1 MFRDT
6 KKIIIGIIL
15 LFGFAF
21 TWWLSNK
28 FEDPDTKFN
37 YQKRHDPDYIIHKFS
52 ARQLGTRNN
61 TQYILRAIKLVH
73 YPDDN
78 TAMLIKPQ
86 LTQIKKDGSPV
97 HFRANKGWLSAD
109 GKTLK
114 LQGNVVQR
122 QGNIR
127 ASVGT
132 MTIRLN

>member
-6 KKIIIGIIL
+6 NKIIIVTL
-15 LFGFAF
+15 LFFGVAF
-21 TWWLSNK
+21 TWWLSDK

-52 ARQLGTRNN
+52 ARQIGIRNN
-61 TQYILRAIKLVH
+61 TQYILKAIKLVH

-78 TAMLIKPQ
+78 TTMLIKPQ
-86 LTQIKKDGSPV
+86 LTQIKKGSSPV

-114 LQGNVVQR
+114 LHGNVIQQQGN
-122 QGNIR
+122 NR

-132 MTIRLN
+132 MIIRLN